1 MDCNDA
7 YPQMYGYR
15 KEEIIGK
22 LKLLSSI
29 TWHGINNQLTIQET
43 GEPGEGARFEITIPN
58 WKWRF

>member
-1 MDCNDA
+1 
-7 YPQMYGYR
+7 MYGYR